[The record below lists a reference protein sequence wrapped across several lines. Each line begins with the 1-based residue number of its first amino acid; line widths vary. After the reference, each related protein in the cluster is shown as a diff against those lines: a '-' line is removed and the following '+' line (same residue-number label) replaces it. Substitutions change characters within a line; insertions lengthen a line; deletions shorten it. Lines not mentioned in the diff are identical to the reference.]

1 MQTFTPGQ
9 DGYREEIAGF
19 QTGIQSTPKLVV
31 AARTADDIAEAVR
44 HAAAHDLR
52 VAVQATGHGLRAP
65 ADGVLISTTRMQ
77 AVEIDAVNAVA
88 RVEAGTTWGKVLE
101 AAAAHGLAPLSGS
114 APGVGVVGYTLG
126 GGFSLLGRRYGLAA
140 GQVRSADVVT
150 ADGAIERTTDL
161 GDGVIASL
169 EFGLVRVTS
178 LYGGGLS
185 FDTPKL
191 PEVLR
196 TWRDW
201 TADLPDALT
210 TSLALI
216 PYPDLPMVPEPLR
229 GKHIAHVRIAHLG
242 DDGPR
247 LVAPLR
253 ALRPLVDTLKTMP
266 FTDSGSIAAEPP
278 HPHAY
283 LGDNRV
289 VAQLPDT
296 TIDAILEH
304 AGPGAPV
311 PTVLIVDLLGG
322 AYARPNGPD
331 FTADSTADFTAQS
344 RYTIR
349 ALSVL
354 DESGPDTVRR
364 AHAELFVR
372 LTATGR
378 LRSFVY
384 GQPLSHV
391 DLKFSSEHPTPAA
404 R

>member
-19 QTGIQSTPKLVV
+19 QTGIESTPKLVV
-31 AARTADDIAEAVR
+31 AATTADDVAEAVR
-44 HAAAHDLR
+44 HAAARDLP

-65 ADGVLISTTRMQ
+65 ADGVLISTRRMTG
-77 AVEIDAVNAVA
+77 VEIDPVDAVA

-101 AAAAHGLAPLSGS
+101 AAAEHGLAPLSGS

-126 GGFSLLGRRYGLAA
+126 GGFSLLGRRYGLAS

-150 ADGAIERTTDL
+150 ADGTLERTTDL
-161 GDGVIASL
+161 GAGVITAL
-169 EFGLVRVTS
+169 EFGLVPVTG
-178 LYGGGLS
+178 LYGGGLY
-185 FDTPKL
+185 FDTPK
-191 PEVLR
+191 PADVLR

-201 TADLPDALT
+201 TADQPDTLT

-229 GKHIAHVRIAHLG
+229 GKHIAHVRVAYLG

-253 ALRPLVDTLKTMP
+253 ALGPLVDTLDTMP

-289 VAQLPDT
+289 VAQLPDP
-296 TIDAILEH
+296 TIDVILEH

-311 PTVLIVDLLGG
+311 PTVLIIDLLGG
-322 AYARPNGPD
+322 AYTRSTAPD
-331 FTADSTADFTAQS
+331 FTPES

-354 DESGPDTVRR
+354 DESGPDPVRA
-364 AHAELFVR
+364 AHDKLFVP

-384 GQPLSHV
+384 GQP
-391 DLKFSSEHPTPAA
+391 FS
-404 R
+404 